1 AYFTAFMDLYN
12 CEIISWNIGLHP
24 NVDFVVS
31 PLNELMGL
39 RPKTNYRMTVHSDQG
54 FQYQN
59 GRYINVL
66 KSNKVFQSMSRKATC
81 LDNACIESFFNQLK
95 VGTVHNNNF
104 KDYNSLNQAVK
115 EYISYYNNYRIKQK
129 LGGMSPVEYRIN
141 SSQKIA

>member
-1 AYFTAFMDLYN
+1 RRFRTDRPYQKIVTDVTELRWGNKTTSERAYFTAFMDLYN

-39 RPKTNYRMTVHSDQG
+39 RPKTNYRMTIHSDQG

-66 KSNKVFQSMSRKATC
+66 KSNKVFQS
-81 LDNACIESFFNQLK
+81 
-95 VGTVHNNNF
+95 
-104 KDYNSLNQAVK
+104 
-115 EYISYYNNYRIKQK
+115 
-129 LGGMSPVEYRIN
+129 
-141 SSQKIA
+141 

>member
-1 AYFTAFMDLYN
+1 
-12 CEIISWNIGLHP
+12 
-24 NVDFVVS
+24 
-31 PLNELMGL
+31 MGL

-95 VGTVHNNNF
+95 VGTVHNNDFN
-104 KDYNSLNQAVK
+104 DYNSLNQSVK

-129 LGGMSPVEYRIN
+129 LGGMSPVGYRIN